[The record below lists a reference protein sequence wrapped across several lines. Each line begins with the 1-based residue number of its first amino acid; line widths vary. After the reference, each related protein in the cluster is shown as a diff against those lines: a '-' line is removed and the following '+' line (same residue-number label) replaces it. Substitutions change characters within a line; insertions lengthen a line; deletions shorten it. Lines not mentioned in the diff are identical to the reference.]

1 MEEIVCGHHDWSLL
15 DVVLYRPFIMVHF
28 IFLDIISLN
37 KSKFCEYVDSI
48 YPIQFEIKES
58 TDTDTSA
65 SYLLMSTKQYVQ
77 SNTDHCTYM

>member
-1 MEEIVCGHHDWSLL
+1 
-15 DVVLYRPFIMVHF
+15 MVHF

-65 SYLLMSTKQYVQ
+65 SYLNTHLEINNESPLKQ
-77 SNTDHCTYM
+77 N